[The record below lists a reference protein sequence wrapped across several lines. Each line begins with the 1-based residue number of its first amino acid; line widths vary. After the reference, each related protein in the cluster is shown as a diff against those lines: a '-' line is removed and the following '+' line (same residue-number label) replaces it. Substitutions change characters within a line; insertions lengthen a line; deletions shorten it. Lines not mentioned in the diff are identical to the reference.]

1 MLIPVQA
8 IDQELWAHKL
18 MDHIMGCDHTLG
30 WKEVLKFIYCFMILF
45 LKVYIF
51 KHFYCYYYLVT
62 KGV

>member
-51 KHFYCYYYLVT
+51 KHFYC
-62 KGV
+62 